1 MVVYKKCIKFY
12 MGIVQQQKCHFL
24 EKVAFLLFCHIFCG
38 KISFKDSPNF
48 YLAYS
53 ILPTALRLGPAFS

>member
-1 MVVYKKCIKFY
+1 

-24 EKVAFLLFCHIFCG
+24 GKVAFLLFCRIFCG
-38 KISFKDSPNF
+38 KISFKDSPNSYF
-48 YLAYS
+48 AYS